1 MQSVFQ
7 KVQAQFWETAVHT
20 TSTTRSMSWEDTL
33 IHDAPYV
40 YFSDIDYTCQNMAVW
55 DTINHLRRMQQKL
68 LSEGKSCLQDAA
80 LMADMRAALQ
90 YWLDKDFQ
98 NPNWWYN
105 QIGMVSNLAAVTI
118 MLYDVLSPEERTRA
132 AQLLQRG
139 SVAGTPA
146 ILKWEGANLIWGIRD
161 TIYHALVIGD
171 GALMRVAS
179 DRIAQEIAVAPA
191 LECGIKADMSF
202 YQHGPLLYSCGY
214 GRSFTYETAQL
225 LCMLSGSEFAVAED
239 KVALFEDFVL
249 DGQRYMMRG
258 PAVDYQAVGREIARP
273 NALSSDAFAAAAEF
287 LLNTDGCRRREELK
301 QFHGALTGAQDCFA
315 STKYFPCS
323 YYLSHKTPAF
333 HMSVKGYHTHYKG
346 TEWGLNENRLGY
358 NLNCGGVT
366 TFMASGK
373 EYYNLSPVWDY
384 AAIPGTTAPAWEDA
398 TLWEHSEDNW
408 KSKAGTNDDCGG
420 FSDGSM
426 GALYMRLDHDGFSGY
441 KAYFA
446 YEDGMVC
453 MGCAIDGPEML
464 YTTVDQ
470 AFRQG
475 ELFEKQTLQK
485 GQGVVNGGFCYINLS
500 DAPMTAEA
508 KKVTGAWVRNSLSE
522 SAEPVEGNVFLAQI
536 QGAAYAYAVTAQTAR
551 DIKIARIVNTPAEQ
565 SVTFTDGR
573 RLAVIRQDGKTHI
586 LSE

>member
-1 MQSVFQ
+1 MQSVFH
-7 KVQAQFWETAVHT
+7 KIQAQFWKNAVHT
-20 TSTTRSMSWEDTL
+20 TSTTRSLSWEDTL
-33 IHDAPYV
+33 IHDGPYV
-40 YFSDIDYTCQNMAVW
+40 YFSDIDYTCQNTAVW

-68 LSEGKSCLQDAA
+68 LSEGHCALKDAA
-80 LMADMRAALQ
+80 LMGDMRAALE
-90 YWLDKDFQ
+90 YWLDRDFQ

-118 MLYDVLSPEERTRA
+118 MLYDVLEPEQLSRA

-179 DRIAQEIAVAPA
+179 DRIAQEIAIAPA
-191 LECGIKADMSF
+191 LECGIKPDMSF
-202 YQHGPLLYSCGY
+202 YQHGPILYSCGY

-225 LCMLSGSEFAVAED
+225 LYMLSGSEFAVAED

-258 PAVDYQAVGREIARP
+258 PAVDYQTVGREIARP
-273 NALSSDAFAAAAEF
+273 DALSSSAFAAATEF
-287 LLNTDGCRRREELK
+287 LLDTNGCRRKDELK
-301 QFHGALTGAQDCFA
+301 QFHQTLTGAQDCFA

-333 HMSVKGYHTHYKG
+333 HMSVKGYHTNYKG
-346 TEWGLNENRLGY
+346 TEWGLQENRLGY

-366 TFMASGK
+366 TFMASGR
-373 EYYNLSPVWDY
+373 EYYNLSPINDY
-384 AAIPGTTAPAWEDA
+384 AAIPGTTAPKWEDA
-398 TLWEHSEDNW
+398 ALWEYSEGDW
-408 KSKAGTNDDCGG
+408 KSKAGTNEDCGG

-426 GALYMRLDHDGFSGY
+426 GVLYMRLEHDGFSGY
-441 KAYFA
+441 KTYFA

-453 MGCAIDGPEML
+453 LGCGIDGPEPL

-470 AFRQG
+470 AFREG
-475 ELFEKQTLQK
+475 ELFEKQTLKK
-485 GQGVVNGGFCYINLS
+485 GQFVVNGGFRYTNLS

-508 KKVTGAWVRNSLSE
+508 KKVTGAWIRNSPAE
-522 SAEPVEGNVFLAQI
+522 SKSVVEGNVFLAQI
-536 QGAAYAYAVTAQTAR
+536 EGASYAYAVTAQSAS
-551 DIKIARIVNTPAEQ
+551 DGKIARIVNTSAEQ

-586 LSE
+586 VSE